1 MAKINQ
7 GILGGLRGTV
17 GNVIGGSWKGI
28 NYIRST
34 PVSVSNPRTAGQ
46 LLQRGKLTTLSQL
59 ASSLLSEIIKPLIDR
74 FAVQMS
80 GYNQFTKWNMPAMVS
95 EGVVDL
101 SLLVQSRGKMAA
113 VTPSTSGISAA
124 STEIYPLWSAALT
137 DAYAQGTDKA
147 YMTLIRE
154 DGTVIG
160 VSAGVATRAD
170 AECVVSI
177 SETLKAGDKC
187 RFILSFLRN
196 DGTVVSDSAV
206 SAEIIV
212 TA

>member
-59 ASSLLSEIIKPLIDR
+59 ASNLLSSIIKPLIDR

-113 VTPSTSGISAA
+113 VTPISAGLSVGQA
-124 STEIYPLWSAALT
+124 QMFPTWSPALT

-147 YMTLIRE
+147 YIALIRA
-154 DGTVIG
+154 DGTIIG
-160 VSAGVATRAD
+160 VSAGDATRAA
-170 AECVVSI
+170 AECILAIEEPVV
-177 SETLKAGDKC
+177 AGDKC
-187 RFILSFLRN
+187 RLILSFLRS

-206 SAEIIV
+206 SAEITV
-212 TA
+212 SA